1 MSVSEAGGKRP
12 SRSCRISGQVYG
24 VRDLGRR
31 TFVHGCIRGQ
41 GAGSGAP
48 IERTMWLA
56 AEWRDQQ
63 AVWWCAFGSEADALE
78 AVGLGE

>member
-1 MSVSEAGGKRP
+1 M
-12 SRSCRISGQVYG
+12 
-24 VRDLGRR
+24 GRR
-31 TFVHGCIRGQ
+31 TFVHGCIWGQ